1 MINITRIENSD
12 PYNKFAELYEQA
24 LRNNQSQPE
33 AMVISSFDSSSQE
46 VDSRFVNLKYVIK
59 NEWTF
64 FSNYNSPK
72 SAQFKSHDQI
82 SCVFYWNKIDTQ
94 IRLKAKIG
102 RADINLSNKHF
113 NERSKEKNALAI
125 SSMQSK
131 KISSYQ
137 KVLVNYEYV
146 FKDINNFKKRPEYWG
161 GFTFVPFYFEFWQG
175 HESRINRRHTYI
187 PSKNNNKE
195 WIKSTLQP

>member
-1 MINITRIENSD
+1 MINITKIENSD
-12 PYNKFAELYEQA
+12 PYNKFVELYEHA

-33 AMVISSFDSSSQE
+33 AMVISSFDASSQE

-72 SAQFKSHDQI
+72 STQFKSHDQI

-94 IRLKAKIG
+94 IRLKAKI
-102 RADINLSNKHF
+102 ALANSNLSNKHF

-125 SSMQSK
+125 SSIQSK

-137 KVLVNYEYV
+137 KVLSNYKDV
-146 FKDINNFKKRPEYWG
+146 IKDINNIKKRPEYWG

-175 HESRINRRHTYI
+175 HESRINKRQSFI
-187 PSKNNNKE
+187 PNKSNDKE
-195 WIKSTLQP
+195 WIKSILQP

>member
-1 MINITRIENSD
+1 MINITKIENSD
-12 PYNKFAELYEQA
+12 PYNKFVELYEHA

-33 AMVISSFDSSSQE
+33 AMVISSFDASSQE

-72 SAQFKSHDQI
+72 SDQFKSHDQI
-82 SCVFYWNKIDTQ
+82 SCVFYWDKIDTQ
-94 IRLKAKIG
+94 IRLKAKITF
-102 RADINLSNKHF
+102 ADSDLSNAHF

-125 SSMQSK
+125 SSKQSK
-131 KISSYQ
+131 KISSYE
-137 KVLVNYEYV
+137 KVLLNYEDV
-146 FKDINNFKKRPEYWG
+146 FEDINNIKKRPEYWG

-175 HESRINRRHTYI
+175 HESRINKRQSYI
-187 PSKNNNKE
+187 SNKSKDKD
-195 WIKSTLQP
+195 WIKSVLQP